1 MCVCE
6 WDKRKTRY
14 CLVSSRARVSD
25 SAKLWVFSRNL
36 FIGPTSSL
44 ECVYLALIHTSFVHV
59 CLWTLCRNANLNKPP
74 CPLFCANTNVYQL
87 IYCRLSLKLT
97 FQRSDISN
105 VNIGLF
111 SPRARAAPFIPRPFI
126 LPSWSSHLFSLCSP
140 FTPWVCFLWSPVE
153 VKKVNMS
160 FSTITLPIVLFF
172 ALFWLFPFLSL
183 LFFPLLFCNSSLS
196 QPNYV
201 PFF

>member
-1 MCVCE
+1 M
-6 WDKRKTRY
+6 
-14 CLVSSRARVSD
+14 
-25 SAKLWVFSRNL
+25 FSRNL
-36 FIGPTSSL
+36 FIGLTSSL
-44 ECVYLALIHTSFVHV
+44 ECVYLALIHTSFVHAR
-59 CLWTLCRNANLNKPP
+59 LWMLCCNAYLNESP
-74 CPLFCANTNVYQL
+74 CPLLCANANVYQL
-87 IYCRLSLKLT
+87 IHCRLSLKLI

-111 SPRARAAPFIPRPFI
+111 SPCARAAPFIPRPFF

-153 VKKVNMS
+153 VEKVNMS
-160 FSTITLPIVLFF
+160 FSTITLHIVLIF

-196 QPNYV
+196 RPNYV
-201 PFF
+201 FLIPIFIMMTIYLYFA